1 MSFTSKMTLL
11 IYVCNFHVYI
21 IMNNLKVS
29 NLLSNARW
37 FIVFFHVNNI
47 FDNWTFW
54 NCFFLILNKLNLFVY
69 YYYFCI
75 INVYLTTHSITGIGL
90 TTPAGMT
97 YTPLQADASRNK
109 TMFVRSTWTPQQNQ
123 VGSHILCALAED
135 VLGYKLL

>member
-1 MSFTSKMTLL
+1 MLG
-11 IYVCNFHVYI
+11 
-21 IMNNLKVS
+21 
-29 NLLSNARW
+29 NLLS
-37 FIVFFHVNNI
+37 FFMLTISLITGHFEIV
-47 FDNWTFW
+47 
-54 NCFFLILNKLNLFVY
+54 FFLILNKLNLFVY

>member
-1 MSFTSKMTLL
+1 MYVIFTFTLSWITWKFQ
-11 IYVCNFHVYI
+11 IYYRMI
-21 IMNNLKVS
+21 G
-29 NLLSNARW
+29 NLLS
-37 FIVFFHVNNI
+37 FFMLTISLITGH
-47 FDNWTFW
+47 FETF
-54 NCFFLILNKLNLFVY
+54 FFLILNKLNLFVY